1 MKNDITVIIID
12 DHPIV
17 LQGFSHILQGEDQID
32 LLASFTSA
40 EEGLAFLQEQE
51 VDVVLLDINMPD
63 MNGIEACQRISKD
76 HPNCK
81 VIAISNNNENSIIQ
95 RMLQSGASGYVLK
108 NASADELV
116 QCIRE
121 AAAGRTALSQDVQ
134 GILKSAKAGNL
145 PKITRRETEI
155 LQLLAQGM
163 TSPEIAEKMFVS
175 PLTIET
181 HRRNLIQ
188 KFQVSNSAAL
198 IHKAMELKYI

>member
-1 MKNDITVIIID
+1 MNNNISVIIID

-17 LQGFSHILQGEDQID
+17 LQGFSHILQSEKHIE
-32 LLASFTSA
+32 LLESFTSA
-40 EEGLAFLQEQE
+40 KEGIAFLRERP

-63 MNGIEACQRISKD
+63 MNGIEACEKISKS
-76 HPNCK
+76 HPECK

-116 QCIRE
+116 QCIRDAVE
-121 AAAGRTALSQDVQ
+121 GRMALSEDVKV
-134 GILKSAKAGNL
+134 ILQSAKSGSL

-188 KFQVSNSAAL
+188 KFEVNNSAAL

>member
-1 MKNDITVIIID
+1 MNNNISVIIID

-17 LQGFSHILQGEDQID
+17 LQGFSHILQNEEQIE
-32 LLASFTSA
+32 LLEAFTTA
-40 EEGLAFLQEQE
+40 KEGIAFLQERPA
-51 VDVVLLDINMPD
+51 DVVLLDINMPD
-63 MNGIEACQRISKD
+63 MHGIEACAKISKN
-76 HPNCK
+76 HPDTK

-95 RMLQSGASGYVLK
+95 RMLQSGASGYILK
-108 NASADELV
+108 NASADELI
-116 QCIRE
+116 QCIRD
-121 AAAGRTALSQDVQ
+121 AVAGRTALSEDVK
-134 GILKSAKAGNL
+134 GILDSAKSGAL

-188 KFQVSNSAAL
+188 KFNVSNSAAL
-198 IHKAMELKYI
+198 IHKATELKYI

>member
-1 MKNDITVIIID
+1 MKNSISVIIID

-17 LQGFSHILQGEDQID
+17 LQGFSHILQSEDHIE
-32 LLASFTSA
+32 LLDSFTSA
-40 EEGLAFLQEQE
+40 REGIAYLEKHP

-63 MNGIEACQRISKD
+63 MNGIEACEKISKS
-76 HPNCK
+76 HPQSR

-95 RMLQSGASGYVLK
+95 RMLQSGASGYILK
-108 NASADELV
+108 NASADELI
-116 QCIRE
+116 QCIRDAVE
-121 AAAGRTALSQDVQ
+121 GRTALSEDVK
-134 GILKSAKAGNL
+134 GILQSAKVTSL

-155 LQLLAQGM
+155 LQLLAQGL
-163 TSPEIAEKMFVS
+163 TSPEIAGKMFVS

-188 KFQVSNSAAL
+188 KFEVSNSAAL

>member
-1 MKNDITVIIID
+1 MKNNISVIIID

-17 LQGFSHILQGEDQID
+17 LQGFSHILQGEDQLD
-32 LLASFTSA
+32 LLNAFTSA
-40 EEGLAFLQEQE
+40 EEGLAFLQKEE

-63 MNGIEACQRISKD
+63 INGIEACQRINKN
-76 HPNCK
+76 HPDCK
-81 VIAISNNNENSIIQ
+81 IIAISNNNESSIIQ
-95 RMLQSGASGYVLK
+95 RMLQSGACGYVLK

-116 QCIRE
+116 ECIRD
-121 AAAGRTALSQDVQ
+121 AAAGRPAISLDVQ
-134 GILKSAKAGNL
+134 GILSSTKKGNL

-163 TSPEIAEKMFVS
+163 TSPEIAEKIFVS

-188 KFQVSNSAAL
+188 KFEVNNSAAL
-198 IHKAMELKYI
+198 IHRAMELKYI

>member
-1 MKNDITVIIID
+1 MKNNISVIIID

-17 LQGFSHILQGEDQID
+17 LQGFSHILQNEDHIQ
-32 LLASFTSA
+32 LLDSFTSA
-40 EEGLAFLQEQE
+40 REGIAYLEEHP

-63 MNGIEACQRISKD
+63 MNGIEACERIGKS
-76 HPNCK
+76 HPNAK

-95 RMLQSGASGYVLK
+95 RMLQSGASGYILK

-121 AAAGRTALSQDVQ
+121 AVEGKTALSEDVKT
-134 GILKSAKAGNL
+134 ILQSAKLGNL
-145 PKITRRETEI
+145 PKITRREAEI
-155 LQLLAQGM
+155 LQLLAQGL

-188 KFQVSNSAAL
+188 KFEVSNSAAL

>member
-1 MKNDITVIIID
+1 MIIID

-17 LQGFSHILQGEDQID
+17 LQGFSHILQSEDHIE
-32 LLASFTSA
+32 LLDSFTSA
-40 EEGLAFLQEQE
+40 REGISYLEKHP

-63 MNGIEACQRISKD
+63 MNGIEACERISKS
-76 HPNCK
+76 HPSCK

-95 RMLQSGASGYVLK
+95 RMLQSGASGYILK

-116 QCIRE
+116 QCIRDAME
-121 AAAGRTALSQDVQ
+121 GRTALSEDVK
-134 GILKSAKAGNL
+134 GILRSAKSGNL

-155 LQLLAQGM
+155 LQLLAQGL
-163 TSPEIAEKMFVS
+163 TSPEIAEKIFVS

-188 KFQVSNSAAL
+188 KFEVSNSAAL

>member
-1 MKNDITVIIID
+1 MKNNISVIIID

-17 LQGFSHILQGEDQID
+17 LQGFSHILQGEDQIS

-40 EEGLAFLQEQE
+40 KEGLAFLQAQE

-63 MNGIEACQRISKD
+63 MNGIDACKRISKD
-76 HPNCK
+76 HPNCR

-116 QCIRE
+116 QCIKE
-121 AAAGRTALSQDVQ
+121 AAAGRTALSRDVQ
-134 GILKSAKAGNL
+134 GILQSAKAGNL

-155 LQLLAQGM
+155 LQLLAQGL
-163 TSPEIAEKMFVS
+163 TSPEIAERMFVS

-188 KFQVSNSAAL
+188 KFEVSNSAAL

>member
-1 MKNDITVIIID
+1 MNSNISIIIID

-17 LQGFSHILQGEDQID
+17 LQGFSHILQSEKHIE
-32 LLASFTSA
+32 LLESFTSA
-40 EEGLAFLQEQE
+40 KEGIAFLRERP

-63 MNGIEACQRISKD
+63 MNGIEACEKISKS
-76 HPNCK
+76 HPECK

-116 QCIRE
+116 QCIRDAVE
-121 AAAGRTALSQDVQ
+121 GRMALSEDVKV
-134 GILKSAKAGNL
+134 ILQSAKSGSL

-181 HRRNLIQ
+181 HRRN
-188 KFQVSNSAAL
+188 
-198 IHKAMELKYI
+198 

>member
-1 MKNDITVIIID
+1 MNNNISVIIID

-17 LQGFSHILQGEDQID
+17 LQGFSHILQSEKHIE
-32 LLASFTSA
+32 LLDSFTSA
-40 EEGLAFLQEQE
+40 KEGIAFLQERP

-63 MNGIEACQRISKD
+63 MNGIEACEKISKS
-76 HPNCK
+76 HSECK

-116 QCIRE
+116 QCIRDAVE
-121 AAAGRTALSQDVQ
+121 GRMALSEDVKV
-134 GILKSAKAGNL
+134 ILQSAKSGSL

-188 KFQVSNSAAL
+188 KFEVNNSAAL

>member
-1 MKNDITVIIID
+1 MKNNISVIIID

-17 LQGFSHILQGEDQID
+17 LQGFSHILQGENQIN

-40 EEGLAFLQEQE
+40 EEGLAFLQAQE
-51 VDVVLLDINMPD
+51 TDVVLLDINMPD
-63 MNGIEACQRISKD
+63 MNGIDACQRISKE
-76 HPNCK
+76 HPSCK

-116 QCIRE
+116 QCIKE
-121 AAAGRTALSQDVQ
+121 AAAGRTALSRDVQ
-134 GILKSAKAGNL
+134 GILQSAKAGNL

-155 LQLLAQGM
+155 LQLLAQGL
-163 TSPEIAEKMFVS
+163 TSPEIAERMFVS

-188 KFQVSNSAAL
+188 KFEVSNSAAL

>member
-1 MKNDITVIIID
+1 MNNNIRVIIID

-17 LQGFSHILQGEDQID
+17 LQGFSHILQSEEHIE
-32 LLASFTSA
+32 LLDAFTSA
-40 EEGLAFLQEQE
+40 KEGIAFLQERP

-63 MNGIEACQRISKD
+63 MNGIEACEKISKS
-76 HPNCK
+76 HPHTK

-95 RMLQSGASGYVLK
+95 RMLQSGASGYILK

-116 QCIRE
+116 QCIRN
-121 AAAGRTALSQDVQ
+121 AVAGRTALSKDVK
-134 GILKSAKAGNL
+134 GILQSAKSGSL

-155 LQLLAQGM
+155 LQLLAQGL

-188 KFQVSNSAAL
+188 KFNVSNSAAL
-198 IHKAMELKYI
+198 IHKATELKYI

>member
-1 MKNDITVIIID
+1 MNSNISIIIID

-17 LQGFSHILQGEDQID
+17 LQGFSHILQSEKHIE
-32 LLASFTSA
+32 LLESFTSA
-40 EEGLAFLQEQE
+40 KEGIAFLQERS

-63 MNGIEACQRISKD
+63 MNGIEACEKINKS
-76 HPNCK
+76 HPDTK

-95 RMLQSGASGYVLK
+95 RMLQSGASGYILK

-116 QCIRE
+116 QCIRDAVE
-121 AAAGRTALSQDVQ
+121 GRTALSEDVK
-134 GILKSAKAGNL
+134 GIIQSAKSGML
-145 PKITRRETEI
+145 PKITRRESEI

-188 KFQVSNSAAL
+188 KFNVSNSAAL
-198 IHKAMELKYI
+198 IHKATELKYI

>member
-1 MKNDITVIIID
+1 MKNNISVIIID

-17 LQGFSHILQGEDQID
+17 LQGFSHILKNEDHIE
-32 LLASFTSA
+32 LLDSFISA
-40 EEGLAFLQEQE
+40 KEGIAFLQERL

-63 MNGIEACQRISKD
+63 MNGIEACERISKS
-76 HPNCK
+76 HPDSK

-95 RMLQSGASGYVLK
+95 RMLQSGAAGYILK

-116 QCIRE
+116 QCIRDAFE
-121 AAAGRTALSQDVQ
+121 GKTALSEDVK
-134 GILKSAKAGNL
+134 GILRSATSGNL
-145 PKITRRETEI
+145 PKITRREAEI
-155 LQLLAQGM
+155 LQLLAQGL
-163 TSPEIAEKMFVS
+163 TSPEIADKIFVS

-188 KFQVSNSAAL
+188 KFEVNNSAAL

>member
-1 MKNDITVIIID
+1 MKNNISVIIID

-17 LQGFSHILQGEDQID
+17 LQGFSHILQNESNIT
-32 LLASFTSA
+32 LLSSFTSA
-40 EEGLAFLQEQE
+40 IEGIEYMQFHP

-63 MNGIEACQRISKD
+63 MNGIEACGHINKNF
-76 HPNCK
+76 PNSK

-95 RMLQSGASGYVLK
+95 RMLQSGASGYILK

-116 QCIRE
+116 KCIWE
-121 AAAGRTALSQDVQ
+121 ATEGHTALSQDVKD
-134 GILKSAKAGNL
+134 IIKTSKSTSL
-145 PKITRRETEI
+145 PKVTRRESEI
-155 LQLLAQGM
+155 LQLLAKGM

-175 PLTIET
+175 PLTVET

-188 KFQVSNSAAL
+188 KFNVNNIASL

>member
-1 MKNDITVIIID
+1 MNNNISVIIID

-17 LQGFSHILQGEDQID
+17 LQGFSHILQSEEHIE
-32 LLASFTSA
+32 LLDSFTSA
-40 EEGLAFLQEQE
+40 KEGIAFLQEHP

-63 MNGIEACQRISKD
+63 MNGIEACEKISKN
-76 HPNCK
+76 HPDTK

-95 RMLQSGASGYVLK
+95 RMLQSGASGYILK

-116 QCIRE
+116 QCIRD
-121 AAAGRTALSQDVQ
+121 AVAGRTALSKDIKD
-134 GILKSAKAGNL
+134 ILQSAKSGNL

-188 KFQVSNSAAL
+188 KFNVSNSAAL
-198 IHKAMELKYI
+198 IHKATELKYI

>member
-1 MKNDITVIIID
+1 MKNNISVIIID

-17 LQGFSHILQGEDQID
+17 LQGFSHILQGEDQIS

-40 EEGLAFLQEQE
+40 EEGLAFLQAQE

-63 MNGIEACQRISKD
+63 MNGIDACKRISKD
-76 HPNCK
+76 HPNCR

-116 QCIRE
+116 QCIKE
-121 AAAGRTALSQDVQ
+121 AAAGRTALSRDVQ
-134 GILKSAKAGNL
+134 GILQSAKAGNL

-155 LQLLAQGM
+155 LQLLAQGL
-163 TSPEIAEKMFVS
+163 TSPEIAERMFVS

-188 KFQVSNSAAL
+188 KFEVSNSAAL

>member
-1 MKNDITVIIID
+1 MKNNISVIIID

-17 LQGFSHILQGEDQID
+17 LQGFSHILQSEDHIE
-32 LLASFTSA
+32 LLDSFTSA
-40 EEGLAFLQEQE
+40 REGIAYLEKHP

-63 MNGIEACQRISKD
+63 MNGIEACEKISKS
-76 HPNCK
+76 HPQSR

-95 RMLQSGASGYVLK
+95 RMLQSGASGYILK
-108 NASADELV
+108 NASADELI
-116 QCIRE
+116 QCIRDAVE
-121 AAAGRTALSQDVQ
+121 GRTALSEDVK
-134 GILKSAKAGNL
+134 GILQSAKVTSL

-155 LQLLAQGM
+155 LQLLAQGL
-163 TSPEIAEKMFVS
+163 TSPEIAGKMFVS

-188 KFQVSNSAAL
+188 KFEVSNSAAL

>member
-1 MKNDITVIIID
+1 MKNNISVIIID

-17 LQGFSHILQGEDQID
+17 LQGFSHILQSEDHIE
-32 LLASFTSA
+32 LLDSFTSA
-40 EEGLAFLQEQE
+40 REGIAYLEKHP

-63 MNGIEACQRISKD
+63 MNGIEACEKVSKS
-76 HPNCK
+76 HPQSR

-95 RMLQSGASGYVLK
+95 RMLQSGASGYILK
-108 NASADELV
+108 NASADELI
-116 QCIRE
+116 QCIRDAVE
-121 AAAGRTALSQDVQ
+121 GRTALSEDVK
-134 GILKSAKAGNL
+134 GILQSAKVTSL

-155 LQLLAQGM
+155 LQLLAQGL
-163 TSPEIAEKMFVS
+163 TSPEIAGKMFVS

-188 KFQVSNSAAL
+188 KFEVSNSAAL

>member
-1 MKNDITVIIID
+1 MKNNISVIIID

-17 LQGFSHILQGEDQID
+17 LQGFSHILQGEDQIS

-40 EEGLAFLQEQE
+40 EEGLAFLQAQE
-51 VDVVLLDINMPD
+51 TDVVLLDINMPD
-63 MNGIEACQRISKD
+63 MNGIDACQRISKE
-76 HPNCK
+76 HPSCK

-116 QCIRE
+116 QCIKE
-121 AAAGRTALSQDVQ
+121 AAAGRTALSRDVQ
-134 GILKSAKAGNL
+134 GILQSAKAGNL

-155 LQLLAQGM
+155 LQLLAQGL
-163 TSPEIAEKMFVS
+163 TSPEIAERMFVS

-188 KFQVSNSAAL
+188 KFEVSNSAAL

>member
-1 MKNDITVIIID
+1 MKNNISVIIID

-17 LQGFSHILQGEDQID
+17 LQGFSHILQSEEKID
-32 LLASFTSA
+32 LVSSFTSA
-40 EEGLAFLQEQE
+40 IEGIGYMVDHP

-63 MNGIEACQRISKD
+63 MNGIEACDRINKNF
-76 HPNCK
+76 PQCK

-95 RMLQSGASGYVLK
+95 RMLQSGASGYILK

-116 QCIRE
+116 QCIWDAVE
-121 AAAGRTALSQDVQ
+121 GITALSRDVKNIIQ
-134 GILKSAKAGNL
+134 SSQKTSL
-145 PKITRRETEI
+145 PKITRRENEI

-163 TSPEIAEKMFVS
+163 TSPEIAEKIFVS

-188 KFQVSNSAAL
+188 KFNVNNSASL
-198 IHKAMELKYI
+198 IRKAMELKYI

>member
-1 MKNDITVIIID
+1 MKNNIFVIIID

-17 LQGFSHILQGEDQID
+17 LQGFSHILQNEANIT
-32 LLASFTSA
+32 LMSSFTSA
-40 EEGLAFLQEQE
+40 IEGISYMENHP

-63 MNGIEACQRISKD
+63 MNGIEACGHISKNFPD
-76 HPNCK
+76 SK

-95 RMLQSGASGYVLK
+95 RMLQSGASGYILK

-116 QCIRE
+116 KCIWE
-121 AAAGRTALSQDVQ
+121 AIEGHTALSQDVKD
-134 GILKSAKAGNL
+134 IIKTSKSASL
-145 PKITRRETEI
+145 PKVTRRESEI
-155 LQLLAQGM
+155 LQLLAKGM

-175 PLTIET
+175 PLTVET

-188 KFQVSNSAAL
+188 KFNVNNIASL